1 MAKLDSDFVRSE
13 LESTAWTQEGET
25 IILDQ
30 QFSDFE
36 EAIQYVNRVAGLA
49 EVANHH
55 PDILVHEWN
64 KVRVTCW
71 THSEGGV
78 TDADLKLARQIDEL
92 A

>member
-13 LESTAWTQEGET
+13 LESTSWKVEEET
-25 IILDQ
+25 IVLDQ
-30 QFSDFE
+30 EFSGFE
-36 EAIQYVNRVAGLA
+36 QAIEYVNRVAGIA

-55 PDILVHEWN
+55 PDLLVHEWN

-71 THSEGGV
+71 THSEGGL
-78 TDADLKLARQIDEL
+78 TEADIRLARQIDEL

>member
-13 LESTAWTQEGET
+13 LESTSWKQEGDT

-30 QFSDFE
+30 EFGGCG
-36 EAIQYVNRVAGLA
+36 EAIRYVNRVAGIA

-55 PDILVHEWN
+55 PDLLVHSWN